1 MKLILYYAT
10 KTINVCLLFLE
21 LKLNKKES
29 TANEGSP
36 LLIFIKERL
45 FLKKKGEVADVK
57 NND

>member
-36 LLIFIKERL
+36 LLIFIKESL
-45 FLKKKGEVADVK
+45 FFKKKVK
-57 NND
+57 LQM